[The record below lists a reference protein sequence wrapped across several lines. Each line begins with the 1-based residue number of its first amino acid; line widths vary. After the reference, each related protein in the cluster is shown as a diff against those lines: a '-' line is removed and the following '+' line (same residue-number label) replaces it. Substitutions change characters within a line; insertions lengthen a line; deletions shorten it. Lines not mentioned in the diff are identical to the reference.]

1 VYDSWFL
8 FLESMATFCLIHGS
22 AQSPRGW
29 DLLTPELQRR
39 GHEVLL
45 ADLPAGVTQLPWQDY
60 SSAILDACGSAKDVI
75 LVGASMSGIFLPL
88 VATQSEG
95 ISKMVFEAGMIP
107 VLGISPLEM
116 VRSDRSMFNPAWIG
130 KDPTRDPAIA
140 REFLFHDCSPEVAE
154 WAIGTMRL
162 MVPMR
167 VLNEPIPIQA
177 WPAKQS
183 VSIVCRDDRT
193 ILPDWSRRKA
203 KEMLGVEP
211 LELPGGHCPHVSRP
225 AELAE
230 LLNAIA

>member
-1 VYDSWFL
+1 
-8 FLESMATFCLIHGS
+8 MATFCLIHGS
-22 AQSPRGW
+22 VQSPRGW

-60 SSAILDACGSAKDVI
+60 SDAILAACGSVDEVI
-75 LVGASMSGIFLPL
+75 VVGASMSGIFLPL
-88 VATQSEG
+88 VAARSDRV
-95 ISKMVFEAGMIP
+95 SKMVFEAGMIP
-107 VLGISPLEM
+107 PLGISPLQM
-116 VRSDRSMFNPAWIG
+116 VRSEVSMFNPAWIG
-130 KDPTRDPAIA
+130 KDPTRDHAIA

-154 WAIGTMRL
+154 WAFGTLRL

-177 WPAKQS
+177 WPTKPS
-183 VSIVCRDDRT
+183 VYIVCRDDRT

-203 KEMLGVEP
+203 REMLGVEP

-230 LLNAIA
+230 LLNAIV

>member
-1 VYDSWFL
+1 
-8 FLESMATFCLIHGS
+8 MATFCLIHGS
-22 AQSPRGW
+22 TQTPRGW
-29 DLLTPELQRR
+29 DLLTPELKRF

-45 ADLPAGVTQLPWQDY
+45 ADLPAGVTQLPWQGY
-60 SSAILDACGSAKDVI
+60 SDAILGACGAAKDVI

-88 VATQSEG
+88 VAARSNRV
-95 ISKMVFEAGMIP
+95 SKMVFEAGMIP
-107 VLGISPLEM
+107 QLGIAALQM
-116 VRSDRSMFNPAWIG
+116 VRSDMSMFNPAWIG

-154 WAIGTMRL
+154 WAFGTMRL

-167 VLNEPIPIQA
+167 VLNEPIPIDA
-177 WPAKQS
+177 WPAKPS
-183 VSIVCRDDRT
+183 VYIVCRDDRT

-203 KEMLGVEP
+203 RELLGVEA